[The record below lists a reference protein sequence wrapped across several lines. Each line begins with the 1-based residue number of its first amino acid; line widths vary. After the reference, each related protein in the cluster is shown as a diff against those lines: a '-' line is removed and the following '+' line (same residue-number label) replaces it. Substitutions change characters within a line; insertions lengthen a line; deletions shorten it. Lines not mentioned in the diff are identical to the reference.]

1 MNSFRFRYELLAA
14 VKLVFQSIM
23 EHTPNYPRSMSRE
36 AISICKGFLTKNPKK
51 RLACGNNAESDI
63 KSKITA

>member
-1 MNSFRFRYELLAA
+1 
-14 VKLVFQSIM
+14 M

-63 KSKITA
+63 KSKYIQKTPIFRIVWPKEVYRLNYY